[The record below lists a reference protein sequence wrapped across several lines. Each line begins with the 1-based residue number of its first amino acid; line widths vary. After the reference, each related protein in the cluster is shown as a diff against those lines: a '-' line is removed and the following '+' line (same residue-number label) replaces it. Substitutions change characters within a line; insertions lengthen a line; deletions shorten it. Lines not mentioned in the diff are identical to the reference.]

1 LHTEI
6 DHFPFRRAAGALL
19 AWFAG
24 NARPMPWRETSDP
37 YRIWLSEIMLQQ
49 TQVSTVIPY
58 YRRFL
63 EAFPD
68 VGSLAN
74 ASGDALMKQWEGLGY
89 YSRARNLQ
97 RCAAIVVRE
106 RAGEFPSDPAE
117 LEALP
122 GIGRSTAAA
131 IASIAFGRDEAI
143 LDGNVKRV
151 VARLAAIGGDAARAD
166 ANARMW
172 SVSQRLVLPGTGR
185 NTALALMD
193 LGAVV
198 CTPRR
203 PACGDCPL
211 KDWCRSFAAGNPQA
225 YPEKAVRRARP
236 TREAVAAVIEDPAGR
251 LLIRRRP
258 DEGLLGGL
266 WEFPGVFIE
275 AGEQQEAALARCGRE
290 AGIGGLTPSRRFA
303 TIRHA
308 FTHFGLRLHGW
319 RCLAESPPAPAA
331 GNWVAWGDLSNH
343 AFPKAHQMLI
353 EKMREDAT

>member
-1 LHTEI
+1 MDPDL
-6 DHFPFRRAAGALL
+6 DNFAFRPAADALL
-19 AWFAG
+19 RWFAG

-49 TQVSTVIPY
+49 TQVATVIPY

-63 EAFPD
+63 DAFPD
-68 VGSLAN
+68 VGSLAA

-89 YSRARNLQ
+89 YSRARNLH

-106 RAGEFPSDPAE
+106 RGGEFPSERAE

-151 VARLAAIGGDAARAD
+151 VSRLAAIGGDASRAGAR
-166 ANARMW
+166 ARMW
-172 SVSQRLVLPGTGR
+172 SVSQALVLPGTGR
-185 NTALALMD
+185 DTALALMD

-198 CTPRR
+198 CTPKR
-203 PACGDCPL
+203 PACTECPL
-211 KDWCRSFAAGNPQA
+211 KAWCRAFTAENPEA
-225 YPEKAVRRARP
+225 FPGKGPLKARP
-236 TREAVAAVIEDPAGR
+236 VREAVAAVIEDAEGR

-258 DEGLLGGL
+258 AEGLLGGL
-266 WEFPGVFIE
+266 WEFPGVFLA
-275 AGEQQEAALARCGRE
+275 AGESQEAALARWGRE
-290 AGIGGLTPSRRFA
+290 AGIGGLEPSRRFA

-319 RCLAESPPAPAA
+319 RCRARSPLSSRA
-331 GNWVAWGDLSNH
+331 GSWVGRRELSNH
-343 AFPKAHQMLI
+343 AFPKAHQKLI
-353 EKMREDAT
+353 EKLREDDT